1 MSFPTVNI
9 FDTVEQAFQGV
20 KDIFQSFDFNPF
32 STSAFVFHEG
42 LDYLISFIVLMA
54 ILQFIVKIKKVIF

>member
-1 MSFPTVNI
+1 MNFPTVNI
-9 FDTVEQAFQGV
+9 IDTVEQAFQGV

-54 ILQFIVKIKKVIF
+54 ILQFVIKIKKVIF